1 MRFYY
6 PLEHLHVLPLKHY
19 RQWGLYRINPQRH
32 CSLKTRRKTHWSVST
47 GEKTGPSPT
56 DRHWPGHGALVWNL
70 PGFVSYQKKWLLQR
84 KRRQLD
90 IFMHAEINPCL
101 QCLMKLC
108 RLKDKSLLLFLLLLS
123 FVFLLALSFC
133 LVREKYGQLW
143 WFPSSS
149 LVGGD
154 WTPPFFPGHSH
165 ELRLQYFCSSSTCSK
180 PTVVAGRYG
189 SF

>member
-19 RQWGLYRINPQRH
+19 RQWGLYRINPQCH

-123 FVFLLALSFC
+123 FVFLLLFLCAWAGKNTGNSGGSLP
-133 LVREKYGQLW
+133 LPW
-143 WFPSSS
+143 WEEIGPLPSSQDIHMS
-149 LVGGD
+149 SD
-154 WTPPFFPGHSH
+154 
-165 ELRLQYFCSSSTCSK
+165 CSIFAALL
-180 PTVVAGRYG
+180 PVPNPL
-189 SF
+189 